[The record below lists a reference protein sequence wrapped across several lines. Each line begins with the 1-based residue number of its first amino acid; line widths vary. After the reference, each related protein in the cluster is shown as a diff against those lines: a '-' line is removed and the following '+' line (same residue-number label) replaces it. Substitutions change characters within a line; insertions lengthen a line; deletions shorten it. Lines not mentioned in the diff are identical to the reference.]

1 MTVGEFCRA
10 QRSALIST
18 STAYRTVSHAALCVL
33 TGTMPIH
40 IRVRWRGR
48 IYEVRKKLARP
59 DLGGPDV
66 LLNELHLYEEEA
78 VEEWRREWTKS
89 NANNWTRRLI
99 EDAATFRKRKRNID
113 HYTMQLLTGHGIFN
127 TYRGRRSIQLRTVYT
142 PYWCN
147 NTVGDAPLRVTLFN
161 GRHAVSEALVSKEG
175 LVGIKVEDTMCIS
188 GYCSPNASKQE
199 FDGYI
204 GELEVV
210 IRDSR
215 RRAPKLLVAGDFNAK
230 SMIWGGRWTEPR
242 GTYLQDMLT
251 RNELMPIRTTGLYF
265 FVRNRCTGFPDIL
278 NVNRRM
284 S

>member
-1 MTVGEFCRA
+1 MTVAELCWA

-48 IYEVRKKLARP
+48 IYDVRKKLARL

-66 LLNELHLYEEEA
+66 LRNELHLYEEEA
-78 VEEWRREWTKS
+78 VEEWRREWTRF

-99 EDAATFRKRKRNID
+99 EDATTFRKRKRNID

-127 TYRGRRSIQLRTVYT
+127 KYRT

-147 NTVGDAPLRVTLFN
+147 NTVGDAPLWVTLFN
-161 GRHAVSEALVSKEG
+161 GRPAASETLVSKEG
-175 LVGIKVEDTMCIS
+175 LVGIQVENMMCIS
-188 GYCSPNASKQE
+188 GYCSPNVSKQE
-199 FDGYI
+199 FGYI
-204 GELEVV
+204 RELEVV

-230 SMIWGGRWTEPR
+230 STTWGGRWTEPR
-242 GTYLQDMLT
+242 GTYLLDMLT
-251 RNELMPIRTTGLYF
+251 RNELMPIRTTGLYS
-265 FVRNRCTGFPDIL
+265 FVRNGCTSFPDIL
-278 NVNRRM
+278 SVNRRM
-284 S
+284 SRSWKKISVMLS